1 MKQPIVTKMTIL
13 FLMIVVL
20 LCGVSV
26 AEESDA
32 VVRPIDVDG
41 GYIVEA
47 YEDYLYSAGI
57 EYPYVQLLDLDLDG
71 LPELVIIEEWGRWYD
86 GGRIV
91 KISPASEDPSSL
103 YTQEHFD
110 EELFPCSI
118 KLALCA
124 DKNGDCAW
132 YAEDFNA
139 GTGLSRTTV
148 STLMLTEDL
157 DPVIEE
163 WFASGNEELFDEE
176 TGEIYYEKT
185 GYYVHGEEVDY
196 DTYRLEEIKRRQM
209 KVLFSSDEWYEFPQR
224 WQDAVNTYSVLNLNR

>member
-1 MKQPIVTKMTIL
+1 MGRARFVGIGLVMLVVVFL
-13 FLMIVVL
+13 FNI
-20 LCGVSV
+20 CI
-26 AEESDA
+26 AESSDE
-32 VVRPIDVDG
+32 VVRPIDVYG
-41 GYIVEA
+41 GSIVEE
-47 YEDYLYSAGI
+47 YEEYLNSSGI
-57 EYPYVQLLDLDLDG
+57 EYPCVQLLDLDLDG
-71 LPELVIIEEWGRWYD
+71 LPELLVIEEWGRWYD

-91 KISPASEDPSSL
+91 KINPADSL
-103 YTQEHFD
+103 ATGMSIQEHFD

-148 STLMLTEDL
+148 STLRLTEDL

-176 TGEIYYEKT
+176 TGEIYYENT

-209 KVLFSSDEWYEFPQR
+209 NVLFSSDEWYEFPQR